1 VRRSLSLDTQSKV
14 AEIEHFSDLIEFFSE
29 KTVTDG
35 RRVARFFLLQH
46 TKTGKNIPNDHK
58 FTKRPQN
65 RASGRKFYQ
74 MTLKCTGICH
84 YKAFHKLPKL
94 VFLV

>member
-1 VRRSLSLDTQSKV
+1 V

-46 TKTGKNIPNDHK
+46 TKTGKIYQTTINLPNGHK
-58 FTKRPQN
+58 IEPVAVNFTK
-65 RASGRKFYQ
+65 
-74 MTLKCTGICH
+74 
-84 YKAFHKLPKL
+84 
-94 VFLV
+94 